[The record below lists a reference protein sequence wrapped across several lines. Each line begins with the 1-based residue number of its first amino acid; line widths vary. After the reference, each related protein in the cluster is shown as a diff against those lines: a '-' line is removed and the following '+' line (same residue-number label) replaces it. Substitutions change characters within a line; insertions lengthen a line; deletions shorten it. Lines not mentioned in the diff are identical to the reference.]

1 MEIILLINSHNYFV
15 STAFITCETHPR
27 IVAVI
32 DGKKLIDHR
41 CKNKKGAQIALGR
54 RLAKRK
60 MEGTMFEWSPP
71 YQPEPGWL
79 KKLNLK

>member
-15 STAFITCETHPR
+15 STAFITCETLPR

-32 DGKKLIDHR
+32 DGKKLIDQR

-60 MEGTMFEWSPP
+60 MEGAVFEWSQP
-71 YQPEPGWL
+71 YEPEPLWL
-79 KKLNLK
+79 ESLLR